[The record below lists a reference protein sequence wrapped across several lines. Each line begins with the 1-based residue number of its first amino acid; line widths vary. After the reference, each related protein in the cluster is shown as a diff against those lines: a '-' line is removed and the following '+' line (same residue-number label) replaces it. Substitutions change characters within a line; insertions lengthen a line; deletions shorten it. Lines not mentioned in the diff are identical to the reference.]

1 MDIREEII
9 NKLRQFFEAKA
20 LHYGLDLVFLYGSWA
35 RGFPK
40 EESDIDIAV
49 FFSQRPISDDELFTA
64 INDISLS
71 SSKHLGRDVNIVV
84 LRPDFREPMLYYN
97 AIILGIPLFVKNAE
111 TYINLKNEAIY
122 HMEDFSLFGID
133 WQLRNAKKNLEGL
146 EHA

>member
-1 MDIREEII
+1 MDTREEII
-9 NKLRQFFEAKA
+9 NKLRQFFEEKA
-20 LHYGLDLVFLYGSWA
+20 LHYGLELVFLYGSWA

-49 FFSQRPISDDELFTA
+49 VFSEGPISDDELFRA

-71 SSKHLGRDVNIVV
+71 SSEDLGRDVNIVI

-97 AIILGIPLFVKNAE
+97 AIILGIPVFVKNAE
-111 TYINLKNEAIY
+111 TYINIKNEAIY

-133 WQLRNAKKNLEGL
+133 WQLRNAKKNLEDL